1 MVEINNR
8 TKTRVDLK
16 LIEKIVNDF
25 LAEYKKEKL
34 DVSIAIVGDTTIRE
48 LNKKYRKKD
57 KVTDV
62 LSFPE
67 ENDNVFIDH
76 HNLLGEVV
84 INIAQIKRQAK
95 KYSKNQEEELKYILL
110 HGLLHLLGYSDEK
123 EEDRKKMFKIADR
136 LMKK

>member
-1 MVEINNR
+1 MIKHLENIRLATKRARISNR
-8 TKTRVDLK
+8 W
-16 LIEKIVNDF
+16 LI
-25 LAEYKKEKL
+25 YKSGL
-34 DVSIAIVGDTTIRE
+34 GE